1 MAYEVEKVNHL
12 ACNAPTIMPFIAG
25 GALAKGALVGF
36 TSGKL
41 ALATADVRILGIL
54 LQAAGADN
62 DVRSVEVLGPEALIR
77 IHCTSA
83 PQVGLRYDV
92 KSDGLELDQ
101 ADTTKY
107 KLEVLE
113 YDSVSAYAICRI
125 VNYAQIAA

>member
-1 MAYEVEKVNHL
+1 MLQQSCLLLLVAHWQKGHL
-12 ACNAPTIMPFIAG
+12 LGLQVASWLF
-25 GALAKGALVGF
+25 
-36 TSGKL
+36 
-41 ALATADVRILGIL
+41 GIL
-54 LQAAGADN
+54 LEAAGADN

-83 PQVGLRYDV
+83 PQAGLRYDV